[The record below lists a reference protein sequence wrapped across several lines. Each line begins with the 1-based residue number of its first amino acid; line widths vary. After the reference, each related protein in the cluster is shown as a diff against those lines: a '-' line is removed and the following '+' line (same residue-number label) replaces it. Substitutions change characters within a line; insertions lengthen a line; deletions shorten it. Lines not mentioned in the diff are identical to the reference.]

1 MAKFKSLYWKI
12 SSVFLILMV
21 VVGGVYVYV
30 TAAAAS
36 DFFKSTKQKLNR
48 EVASE
53 LLNEVPVF
61 LNDSLN
67 EVAVQRI
74 MDHHMVVNP
83 SIEVYVLDREG
94 KILTYDAPPEKIKKS
109 HVSLVPIREFLKG
122 EETAD
127 YILGNDPKAPD
138 ACKVFSVAPVLE
150 GDNIEGYVY
159 AILASEKYDDVSS
172 MLMSNFIYKVGV
184 ETFLITVIF
193 AIIIGL
199 ISIKYLTRNFRV
211 IEDGVARFRK
221 GEYANHIELKSQGE
235 FTHLADCL
243 NEMAKTI
250 SENIDQL
257 KSIEKLRKELVA
269 NVSHDLRTPI
279 AITHGYIETLLM
291 KNNTMEAEDRERFL
305 KIVLNSTENL
315 EKLVADLFE
324 LSKLE
329 SEKAELNL
337 EDISLCE
344 FAHDISNRY
353 KILAEKKGVDF
364 EVNASEMGSVKV
376 DIALMERVIQN
387 LVDNA
392 IKFTPKGGTVSVD
405 IIKNKNAFQVS
416 ISDTGIGIGEQSL
429 PFVFDRYKKLD
440 SDNKHDTGAGLG
452 LAIVKRILELHG
464 IDIIVESSK
473 DKGTKF
479 YFEINQ
485 AA

>member
-1 MAKFKSLYWKI
+1 MARFKSLYWKI

-21 VVGGVYVYV
+21 VVSGVYVYV
-30 TAAAAS
+30 TATAAS
-36 DFFKSTKQKLNR
+36 DFFKTTKQKLNR
-48 EVASE
+48 EVAGE
-53 LLNEVPVF
+53 LLNDVPVF

-67 EVAVQRI
+67 ENAVKRI
-74 MDHHMVVNP
+74 MDHHMEVNP
-83 SIEVYVLDREG
+83 TIEVYVLDKDG

-138 ACKVFSVAPVLE
+138 ACKVFSVAPVIDGE
-150 GDNIEGYVY
+150 DTKGYVY
-159 AILASEKYDDVSS
+159 AILASEKYDDVST
-172 MLMSNFIYKVGV
+172 MLMSNFMYKVGV
-184 ETFLITVIF
+184 ETFIITVIF

-199 ISIKYLTRNFRV
+199 ISIRYLTRNFKV
-211 IEDGVARFRK
+211 IEDGVARFRS
-221 GEYANHIELKSQGE
+221 GDYNNQIELKSQGE

-243 NEMAKTI
+243 NEMATTI

-291 KNNTMEAEDRERFL
+291 KNNTMNAEDRERFL

-329 SEKAELNL
+329 SEKVELKL
-337 EDISLCE
+337 EEISLCE

-364 EVNASEMGSVKV
+364 EVNASEMGTVKV
-376 DIALMERVIQN
+376 DVALMERVIQN

-392 IKFTPKGGTVSVD
+392 IKFTPQGGTVAVD
-405 IIKNKNAFQVS
+405 IVKNKGAFQVS

-440 SDNKHDTGAGLG
+440 SDSKNDTGAGLG

-464 IDIIVESSK
+464 IEISVSSSK
-473 DKGTKF
+473 DQGTKF
-479 YFEINQ
+479 FFEIEK

>member
-1 MAKFKSLYWKI
+1 MARFKSLYWKI

-30 TAAAAS
+30 TATAAS
-36 DFFKSTKQKLNR
+36 DFFKTTKQKLNR
-48 EVASE
+48 EVAGE
-53 LLNEVPVF
+53 LLNDVPVF

-67 EVAVQRI
+67 ENAVKRI
-74 MDHHMVVNP
+74 MDHHMEVNP
-83 SIEVYVLDREG
+83 TIEVYVLDKDG

-138 ACKVFSVAPVLE
+138 ACKVFSVAPVIDGE
-150 GDNIEGYVY
+150 DTKGYVY
-159 AILASEKYDDVSS
+159 AILASEKYDDVST
-172 MLMSNFIYKVGV
+172 MLMSNFMYKVGV
-184 ETFLITVIF
+184 ETFIITVIF

-199 ISIKYLTRNFRV
+199 ISIRYLTRNFKV
-211 IEDGVARFRK
+211 IEDGVARFRS
-221 GEYANHIELKSQGE
+221 GDYNNQIELKSQGE

-243 NEMAKTI
+243 NEMATTI

-291 KNNTMEAEDRERFL
+291 KNNTMNAEDRERFL

-329 SEKAELNL
+329 SEKVELKL
-337 EDISLCE
+337 EEISLCE

-364 EVNASEMGSVKV
+364 EVNASEMGTVKV
-376 DIALMERVIQN
+376 DVALMERVIQN

-392 IKFTPKGGTVSVD
+392 IKFTPQGGTVAVD
-405 IIKNKNAFQVS
+405 IVKNKGAFQVS

-440 SDNKHDTGAGLG
+440 SDSKNDTGAGLG

-464 IDIIVESSK
+464 IEISVSSSK
-473 DKGTKF
+473 DEGTKF
-479 YFEINQ
+479 FFEIKK